1 MKNLSYL
8 IYFVFIFLMA
18 DGSELVVEALLF
30 KPVLDLGRIVGSTS
44 LHTGLIEPK
53 YLEF

>member
-1 MKNLSYL
+1 MKNLLTL
-8 IYFVFIFLMA
+8 IYFVFIFFEA

-30 KPVLDLGRIVGSTS
+30 KPVLDLGRLVGSTS